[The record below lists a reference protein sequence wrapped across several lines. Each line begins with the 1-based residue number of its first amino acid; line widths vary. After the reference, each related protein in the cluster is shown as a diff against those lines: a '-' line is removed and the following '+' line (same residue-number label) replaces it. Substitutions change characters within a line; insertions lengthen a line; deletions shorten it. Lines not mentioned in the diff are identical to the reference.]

1 MPANRKRR
9 LSARNIS
16 IVVLVLVVIY
26 AIAGF
31 ALLPWWLERTLPE
44 RLEQHMGWQAEIEEV
59 QVNPFAMS
67 VEAVGLEARDAEGE
81 PVVAF
86 DSLYANLGV
95 WRLLTGIVALQD
107 IELED
112 PYVRLDLLEDY
123 SVNFARDWQAH
134 NPGGEQ
140 PAPEEADSGEPPR
153 IYFDRIRVSGGE
165 LLFRD
170 FSQQGQEEFRV
181 TPLDLALN
189 DLATWPREDADSSY
203 YLLAAVGS
211 QTIEWEGDLSIAPLY
226 SKGFLKLGDVSH
238 ETLQHFL
245 KPYLPYLPY
254 QLRNGSVTLSS
265 QYELRSAGE
274 LYLTTSEGQLTIDDV
289 DLGVE
294 ADADDGLLSANRLS
308 VGNIRFG
315 LNEQELSTGT
325 VNIDGVSLSLL
336 RDADGQLNLLAPLQN
351 SADES
356 GGDDTGTGAPF
367 RWTVAGVELA
377 NSAVSWRDEQPQLP
391 AELALE
397 DLSISIDEISHRL
410 EEPVNYNASGALNGG
425 GKLSINGQATLA
437 PFTLEAGL
445 SGSGIAL
452 SQFGAYI
459 NQAANLDVRD
469 GLLSVDGNLDLDQQQ
484 DPLTGTF
491 SGTGE
496 VASLDMRLGDSDQP
510 LIRWQSVRLEPLE
523 YNVAPARLQIGT
535 ITLVG
540 PAVNVVRDS
549 NGTHNVERIVRSSP
563 SDESAPAGETTS
575 SDGEPGFIFRIGQ
588 LMLEEGAI
596 SYTDRTLDPTFATR
610 FDQLRGSVTGL
621 SNVAPQQGQI
631 SIQGRVGDVATM
643 TLDGSVGALGTDDT
657 SDLKLTMENVSL
669 PMLSPYFGR
678 YLGYSVDSGKLKL
691 DLDYEF
697 SGSRLDAANSVI
709 LDRLELGGPVPSDE
723 AVSAPVKLGLALLR
737 DRQGVIDINLPISG
751 DLESPDFSI
760 GQVVMRTF
768 VNLVAKAATSPFS
781 MLGSIA
787 DFAGLS
793 GEELGNVRFEAGR
806 TELAD
811 GEGVKLEALG
821 KALNERPG
829 LALNVRGAV
838 APEADGD
845 ALRRQKLFEQLD
857 IADGASASTRIARLE
872 QAYADSDYVAS
883 VEAFRND
890 VAGGNVEPGKQEW
903 EQALVKR
910 LIADVELPPEALG
923 NLATSRGVW
932 LREQMLQEHGASEN
946 QVYLLD
952 PVRDATADEAGTV
965 TVSFELDV
973 R

>member
-1 MPANRKRR
+1 
-9 LSARNIS
+9 
-16 IVVLVLVVIY
+16 
-26 AIAGF
+26 
-31 ALLPWWLERTLPE
+31 
-44 RLEQHMGWQAEIEEV
+44 
-59 QVNPFAMS
+59 
-67 VEAVGLEARDAEGE
+67 
-81 PVVAF
+81 
-86 DSLYANLGV
+86 
-95 WRLLTGIVALQD
+95 
-107 IELED
+107 
-112 PYVRLDLLEDY
+112 
-123 SVNFARDWQAH
+123 
-134 NPGGEQ
+134 
-140 PAPEEADSGEPPR
+140 
-153 IYFDRIRVSGGE
+153 
-165 LLFRD
+165 
-170 FSQQGQEEFRV
+170 
-181 TPLDLALN
+181 
-189 DLATWPREDADSSY
+189 
-203 YLLAAVGS
+203 
-211 QTIEWEGDLSIAPLY
+211 
-226 SKGFLKLGDVSH
+226 
-238 ETLQHFL
+238 
-245 KPYLPYLPY
+245 
-254 QLRNGSVTLSS
+254 
-265 QYELRSAGE
+265 
-274 LYLTTSEGQLTIDDV
+274 
-289 DLGVE
+289 
-294 ADADDGLLSANRLS
+294 
-308 VGNIRFG
+308 
-315 LNEQELSTGT
+315 
-325 VNIDGVSLSLL
+325 
-336 RDADGQLNLLAPLQN
+336 
-351 SADES
+351 
-356 GGDDTGTGAPF
+356 
-367 RWTVAGVELA
+367 
-377 NSAVSWRDEQPQLP
+377 
-391 AELALE
+391 
-397 DLSISIDEISHRL
+397 
-410 EEPVNYNASGALNGG
+410 
-425 GKLSINGQATLA
+425 
-437 PFTLEAGL
+437 
-445 SGSGIAL
+445 
-452 SQFGAYI
+452 
-459 NQAANLDVRD
+459 
-469 GLLSVDGNLDLDQQQ
+469 
-484 DPLTGTF
+484 
-491 SGTGE
+491 
-496 VASLDMRLGDSDQP
+496 
-510 LIRWQSVRLEPLE
+510 LE

-845 ALRRQKLFEQLD
+845 ALRRQKLFEQLG

>member
-1 MPANRKRR
+1 MAANRKRR

-16 IVVLVLVVIY
+16 IVLLVLVVIY

-31 ALLPWWLERTLPE
+31 AILPWWLERMLPE

-67 VEAVGLEARDAEGE
+67 VEAVGLEARDAGGE

-95 WRLLTGIVALQD
+95 WRLFTGTVALQD

-123 SVNFARDWQAH
+123 SVNFARDWQAN
-134 NPGGEQ
+134 NPGGEE
-140 PAPEEADSGEPPR
+140 PAPEAADSGEPPR

-203 YLLAAVGS
+203 YLLAVVGS

-245 KPYLPYLPY
+245 KPYLPY
-254 QLRNGSVTLSS
+254 QLRSGSVTLSS
-265 QYELRSAGE
+265 QYELRSAGN

-289 DLGVE
+289 DLGVK
-294 ADADDGLLSANRLS
+294 ADAEDGLLSADRLS
-308 VGNIRFG
+308 VGDIRFG
-315 LNEQELSTGT
+315 LSEQELSTGT
-325 VNIDGVSLSLL
+325 VNIDGVSLSLR
-336 RDADGQLNLLAPLQN
+336 RDADGQLNLLAPLQGG
-351 SADES
+351 ADET
-356 GGDDTGTGAPF
+356 GGDDAGTGAPF
-367 RWTVAGVELA
+367 RWTVAGVELTESTV
-377 NSAVSWRDEQPQLP
+377 NWRDEQPQLP

-397 DLSISIDEISHRL
+397 GLSISIDEISHRL
-410 EEPVNYNASGALNGG
+410 EEPVNYSASGALSGG

-445 SGSGIAL
+445 SGNGIAL

-459 NQAANLDVRD
+459 NQAANLEVRD

-535 ITLVG
+535 ITLAG

-549 NGTHNVERIVRSSP
+549 NGVHNVERILRSSP
-563 SDESAPAGETTS
+563 SDESAPAGEATG

-588 LMLEEGAI
+588 LMLEDGAI

-643 TLDGSVGALGTDDT
+643 TLDGSVGALGTEDT

-709 LDRLELGGPVPSDE
+709 LDRLELGGPVASDE

-793 GEELGNVRFEAGR
+793 GEELGNVRFEAGH

-845 ALRRQKLFEQLD
+845 ALRRQKLFEQLG
-857 IADGASASTRIARLE
+857 IADGASASARIARLE

-883 VEAFRND
+883 VDDFRND
-890 VAGGNVEPGKQEW
+890 VAGGNAEPGEQEW

-965 TVSFELDV
+965 TTSFELDV

>member
-26 AIAGF
+26 ALAGF

-44 RLEQHMGWQAEIEEV
+44 RLDQHMGWQAEIEEV

-245 KPYLPYLPY
+245 KPYLPY

-294 ADADDGLLSANRLS
+294 ADADDGLLSADRLS
-308 VGNIRFG
+308 VGDIRFG
-315 LNEQELSTGT
+315 LSEQELSTGT

-336 RDADGQLNLLAPLQN
+336 RDANGQLNLLAPLQN

-377 NSAVSWRDEQPQLP
+377 NSAVSWRDEQSQLP

-845 ALRRQKLFEQLD
+845 ALRRQKLFEQLG